1 MNKTITVSIRT
12 VYGEMRFYP
21 VNNEAQI
28 FADISGHKT
37 LTPHTIAQAK
47 QLGYEVVEAKS
58 DILASIGGAS

>member
-21 VNNEAQI
+21 VNDAAQI
-28 FADISGHKT
+28 FAAISGHKT